1 MYRFRAAPAAAR
13 PSGPALVSGP
23 MTPVEAVLIG
33 AGNRGRSVFG
43 RFALREPGTAA
54 HHRRRRA
61 RRAAAARPSRPSTAS
76 PRRGASATG
85 ASCSPRP
92 ALAEV
97 AIVAT
102 GDTLHVEPALAAFA
116 KGYHVL
122 LEKPIAPTP
131 EECVRVVEAAE
142 ASGRLLQIGHVL
154 RYTPFYER
162 VHEVLRERR
171 ARRARDDRHEGARRL
186 LALHPLLRAG
196 QVPQP
201 RRRGA
206 PRAREDLPR
215 HGPPGLVRRTRPPSR
230 VASFGSLL
238 HFRAG
243 GRAGG
248 RARALHRRLPRPGE
262 LPPRRAC
269 ASTSGPTSGWRASG
283 PGRDVSPDPARE
295 ARRRALETGPYGRC
309 VYRCD
314 NDVVDH
320 QVLAIEFEGGL
331 TASFAV
337 HGAASEEKRTIRV
350 SGTRGELRGVLHD
363 GVIEVTRHGRLGVER
378 IETKGGVLGHFG
390 GDEGLLAH
398 FTDVVAPG
406 RPGRGAHLGPGVPRE
421 PPAGLRRRARPRE
434 RRGGRPRGV
443 SQRGARAP
451 RGRRSG
457 AERSR
462 GGSP

>member
-1 MYRFRAAPAAAR
+1 
-13 PSGPALVSGP
+13 
-23 MTPVEAVLIG
+23 MTPVQAVLIG

-43 RFALREPGTAA
+43 RFALREPGRLRIGAVAEPDAGRREAFAA
-54 HHRRRRA
+54 EHGIP
-61 RRAAAARPSRPSTAS
+61 AARCFGDWRELFA
-76 PRRGASATG
+76 A
-85 ASCSPRP
+85 P

-131 EECVRVVEAAE
+131 EECLRVVEAAE

-162 VHEVLRERR
+162 VHEVLRSGVLGELVTIDMKEHVAYWHFTHSYVRGKFRSRALAAPLVLAKTCHDMDLLVWFAER
-171 ARRARDDRHEGARRL
+171 
-186 LALHPLLRAG
+186 
-196 QVPQP
+196 
-201 RRRGA
+201 A
-206 PRAREDLPR
+206 PA
-215 HGPPGLVRRTRPPSR
+215 R

-238 HFRAG
+238 HFRRSSAPPG
-243 GRAGG
+243 APERCTDGCPVQASCPHDALRFYLEPDEKL
-248 RARALHRRLPRPGE
+248 ARFWPW
-262 LPPRRAC
+262 
-269 ASTSGPTSGWRASG
+269 S
-283 PGRDVSPDPARE
+283 DVSPDPARE

-331 TASFAV
+331 TASFGV

-363 GVIEVTRHGRLGVER
+363 GVIEVTRHGQLGTER
-378 IETKGGVLGHFG
+378 IETKGGVLDHFG

-398 FTDVVAPG
+398 FVDVVA
-406 RPGRGAHLGPGVPRE
+406 
-421 PPAGLRRRARPRE
+421 RRAWDELRTSGRVSLASHLLGFAAERARE
-434 RRGGRPRGV
+434 SGAVVELAAFGREV
-443 SQRGARAP
+443 
-451 RGRRSG
+451 RRS
-457 AERSR
+457 AEAASAGR
-462 GGSP
+462 